1 MSKKDIRTA
10 LISGVIASATGLP
23 TAYPNKGVTDP
34 VTGDPYKP
42 SDETWLRVTILNM
55 DDTVLTLGS
64 GGKNRISGILQI
76 DVFVPRN
83 SGDIAVYDTMDDLTA
98 VFQSGAE
105 LDYNGQVVRIN
116 SASDRA
122 AQDESDWYRR
132 IIDVDFY
139 AYLTRG
145 I

>member
-23 TAYPNKGVTDP
+23 TAWPNAPFTVP
-34 VTGDPYKP
+34 NNAP
-42 SDETWLRVTILNM
+42 WLRVTILNM
-55 DDTVLTLGS
+55 DDVVLTLGS

-83 SGDIAVYDTMDDLTA
+83 SGDIKIYDTMDDLTA